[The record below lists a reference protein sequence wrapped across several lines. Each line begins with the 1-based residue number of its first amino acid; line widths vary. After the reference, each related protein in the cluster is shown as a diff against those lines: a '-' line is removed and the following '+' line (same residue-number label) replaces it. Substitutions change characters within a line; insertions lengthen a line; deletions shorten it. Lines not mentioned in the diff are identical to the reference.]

1 MNPNGG
7 VIVSTELLEQRVAA
21 VEAEVAGLR
30 RKVELMEA
38 KRKGNWLPKVLGRF
52 KDDPDFA
59 EIARVGRLVRE
70 TGRLPD
76 EFADEGA
83 GP

>member
-1 MNPNGG
+1 MT
-7 VIVSTELLEQRVAA
+7 TEQLEQRLTT

-30 RKVELMEA
+30 QKVESMAA

-59 EIARVGRLVRE
+59 EIVRVGRLIRE

-76 EFADEGA
+76 EYAGEG
-83 GP
+83 GS